1 MKFTIV
7 TDPLDRISADLLA
20 VGVFQAARPKQ
31 KEGEPKPKNA
41 PEPKPVLS
49 PLLKGLDKSFNGDL
63 SAILAAGEFKAKL
76 GDVYVDRKRDAMTK
90 RVLLVGLGKKEKY
103 SLEQLRNATASAA
116 KKARDLGLKGFATAL
131 HLEPVRGEQTPS
143 RAAASVEGAMLGLY
157 RFTRYKTDDKDE
169 KKDVDTIWLA
179 SEKREAQKVEKAAH
193 AAQVVCEGV
202 MWTRDL
208 INTPSNE
215 KPPRVIA
222 DEAVKVG
229 KEAGF
234 KVTVHDKKSLEKMGM
249 GGILGV
255 GKGSVEE
262 PRLIVCEHKPPR
274 LRGKYKTIAVVGKAI
289 TFDSGGISIKPSE
302 GMEKMKYDMAGGA
315 AVIGVM
321 RSVAKL
327 GLPVHVI
334 GVVCSAEN
342 MPGGSAQRPG
352 DIVKIYNGKTVEVLN
367 TDAEGRMVLAD
378 GLAWVSKEHKP
389 DAIIDMAT
397 LTGAVQVALG
407 NVYIGGMTN
416 DQALLNRLLAAGRRT
431 WERVWQLPMG
441 EEYTEMMK
449 GDVADLKN
457 ISGGRGAGT
466 IVGAAFLENFVNE
479 RPWVHLDIAS
489 TAWQDDA
496 SKPYQPKGATAVGVR
511 LLLEFLRSN
520 SA

>member
-1 MKFTIV
+1 M
-7 TDPLDRISADLLA
+7 
-20 VGVFQAARPKQ
+20 
-31 KEGEPKPKNA
+31 
-41 PEPKPVLS
+41 
-49 PLLKGLDKSFNGDL
+49 
-63 SAILAAGEFKAKL
+63 
-76 GDVYVDRKRDAMTK
+76 
-90 RVLLVGLGKKEKY
+90 
-103 SLEQLRNATASAA
+103 AS
-116 KKARDLGLKGFATAL
+116 
-131 HLEPVRGEQTPS
+131 
-143 RAAASVEGAMLGLY
+143 
-157 RFTRYKTDDKDE
+157 
-169 KKDVDTIWLA
+169 
-179 SEKREAQKVEKAAH
+179 
-193 AAQVVCEGV
+193 
-202 MWTRDL
+202 
-208 INTPSNE
+208 
-215 KPPRVIA
+215 
-222 DEAVKVG
+222 
-229 KEAGF
+229 
-234 KVTVHDKKSLEKMGM
+234 
-249 GGILGV
+249 
-255 GKGSVEE
+255 
-262 PRLIVCEHKPPR
+262 
-274 LRGKYKTIAVVGKAI
+274 
-289 TFDSGGISIKPSE
+289 
-302 GMEKMKYDMAGGA
+302 GA

-334 GVVCSAEN
+334 GVICSAEN

-431 WERVWQLPMG
+431 WERIWQLPLG

-449 GDVADLKN
+449 GDLADLKN

-511 LLLEFLRSN
+511 LLMEFLRAN
-520 SA
+520 TA